1 MRKKRITVR
10 FDDRTMMLLNE
21 LSDMTKT
28 NTSVI
33 VRGMVHRNIEDLID
47 KAGNWKI
54 NDENTKKRKD

>member
-47 KAGNWKI
+47 KAGNWK
-54 NDENTKKRKD
+54 

>member
-33 VRGMVHRNIEDLID
+33 VREMVHRNIEDLID

-54 NDENTKKRKD
+54 KDENTKKRKD